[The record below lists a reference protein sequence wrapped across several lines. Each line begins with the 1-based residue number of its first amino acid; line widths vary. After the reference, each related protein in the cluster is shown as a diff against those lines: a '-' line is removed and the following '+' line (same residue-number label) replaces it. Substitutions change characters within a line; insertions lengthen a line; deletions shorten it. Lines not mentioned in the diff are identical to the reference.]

1 MKYDGNVPPL
11 HPLPQK
17 KKLTK
22 EKFTK
27 WIAALLFGASVVW
40 AASELIRVDS
50 FLQTEESPTTITNM
64 VNKPFAYITD
74 KYGSF
79 TGFWSKLQLRIL
91 SPARFDE
98 PFELEGK
105 KCGPEHLSLSACLA
119 MAEQG
124 DKNAQFNMGL
134 MYEKGINVPQDN
146 QKAKDWYKKAAARG
160 SHAANINLNYMFEN
174 VD

>member
-1 MKYDGNVPPL
+1 MKALVREGILKD
-11 HPLPQK
+11 K

-22 EKFTK
+22 ERFTK
-27 WIAALLFGASVVW
+27 WIAALLFCASVVW

-50 FLQTEESPTTITNM
+50 FLQTEESPTTITNK

-98 PFELEGK
+98 PF
-105 KCGPEHLSLSACLA
+105 
-119 MAEQG
+119 
-124 DKNAQFNMGL
+124 
-134 MYEKGINVPQDN
+134 
-146 QKAKDWYKKAAARG
+146 
-160 SHAANINLNYMFEN
+160 
-174 VD
+174 